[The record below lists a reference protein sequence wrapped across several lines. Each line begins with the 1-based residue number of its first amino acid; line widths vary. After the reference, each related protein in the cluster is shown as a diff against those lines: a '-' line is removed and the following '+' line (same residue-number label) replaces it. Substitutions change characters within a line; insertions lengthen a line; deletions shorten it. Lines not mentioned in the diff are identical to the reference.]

1 MSSNVK
7 SATAYFVCKDAIA
20 AIEFYK
26 TAFGAVEN
34 FRMTDPT
41 SGKLGHAELQFG
53 EAVFMLSDEW
63 PDFGAISPDTLG
75 GTPVSLYLSCND
87 VDSLVADAVA
97 AGAILTRKPA
107 DQSFGERV
115 AMVID
120 PYGHRWMLSQNIE
133 DVSPAEMQRRWEAET
148 SA

>member
-1 MSSNVK
+1 MSPNVK
-7 SATAYFVCKDAIA
+7 SATAYFVCKNAIA

-26 TAFGAVEN
+26 SAFGAIEI

-53 EAVFMLSDEW
+53 ETVFMLSDEW
-63 PDFGAISPDTLG
+63 PDFGAVSPDTVG
-75 GTPVSLYLSCND
+75 GTSVTLYLSCYN
-87 VDSLVADAVA
+87 VDILAADAVA
-97 AGAILTRKPA
+97 AGAILVRKPA

-120 PYGHRWMLSQNIE
+120 PYGHRWMLTQTIE
-133 DVSPAEMQRRWEAET
+133 KVSPEEMQRRWEAET